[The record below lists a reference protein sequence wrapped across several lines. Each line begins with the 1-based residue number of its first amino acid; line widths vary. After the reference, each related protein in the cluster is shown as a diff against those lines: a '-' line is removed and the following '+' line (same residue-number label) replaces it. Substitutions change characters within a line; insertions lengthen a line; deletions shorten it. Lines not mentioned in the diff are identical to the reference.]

1 MEVADVGWGVVGVD
15 GEEDKTVAAV
25 VAEVEWGH
33 GMKWAVE
40 DVVALALLLRLVV
53 VVAEGS

>member
-1 MEVADVGWGVVGVD
+1 MADVGWGVVGVD